1 MNITHRQ
8 ASLILARLGLI
19 DGNIRPGK
27 FTAIE
32 FNELMESL
40 QAHARGSEADE

>member
-1 MNITHRQ
+1 MTLTPRE

-19 DGNIRPGK
+19 DGNIRPGLY
-27 FTAIE
+27 TGLE
-32 FNELMESL
+32 FNELMEAL